1 MVDCLTK
8 LYSLELK
15 DLKTEQWFEKYGRFF
30 GCRTRRLLRLEGP
43 YLSCHTAPDSPALW
57 VTNLR
62 ANPYRL
68 ETEEGTGRKILIIP
82 LANGDERFVPDDSQ
96 VFFDQVVPKLCTA
109 VDSNTQDFY
118 ELDRVLGEGAF
129 ARVYLARGRA
139 TGTEYAVKVV
149 QKVPEELQFIAV
161 ESRIASTIFHPGI
174 VRTYDIFE
182 QQNELDIVM
191 ELMRGG
197 ELFDQIADRGRF
209 SEKDASMVMRSI
221 VQAISFLHLHHIV
234 HRDLKPE
241 NVLCK
246 DSSWPLVVKLSDFG
260 LASATE
266 DKINDGELIGTPGYV
281 APEVV
286 MRKPYDFAVD
296 MWAAGVILY
305 IMLSGKMP
313 FFGKTDRECLRKI
326 ATGRYAFPPR
336 QWSTV
341 SEDAQSLIRS
351 LLQVDPAKRLT
362 AVAALNHKWLCDP
375 HTCCSEPL
383 TNDLRELHSTKRK
396 FRKAVNAVITLKKL
410 SQLSQEE

>member
-1 MVDCLTK
+1 
-8 LYSLELK
+8 
-15 DLKTEQWFEKYGRFF
+15 
-30 GCRTRRLLRLEGP
+30 
-43 YLSCHTAPDSPALW
+43 LW

-68 ETEEGTGRKILIIP
+68 ETEQGTGRKILIIP
-82 LANGDERFVPDDSQ
+82 LTNGDERFVPDDSQ
-96 VFFDQVVPKLCTA
+96 VFFDQVVPKLSTA

-149 QKVPEELQFIAV
+149 EKVPEELQFIAV

-182 QQNELDIVM
+182 QKNELDIVM

-221 VQAISFLHLHHIV
+221 VQAISFLHLHHII

-326 ATGRYAFPPR
+326 ATGRYAFPPK

-362 AVAALNHKWLCDP
+362 AVAALNHRWLCEP

-410 SQLSQEE
+410 SQLSQEEL